1 MVIMSIQGYC
11 FHYRYCYYIL
21 KIQEGRW
28 QWALSS
34 QVSII
39 LLLKSVRCIKANA
52 RDWHQLK
59 EKDEAGLGEE
69 RRERGVNL
77 LSSSVMAV
85 PSCMMVGC
93 LSSFLRPET
102 EKAAS
107 HQDMGGDWTK
117 RWVTERGHN
126 TFKAVCLVSMVA
138 ESTSYPKWEW
148 EGRKGVFYCEINKQ
162 KHPNQTKKMYQVKP
176 TWTVKM
182 FDLSRR
188 MKQRWRK
195 RLDTPTVH

>member
-11 FHYRYCYYIL
+11 FHYRYYYYIL
-21 KIQEGRW
+21 KTQEGRW

-39 LLLKSVRCIKANA
+39 LLLKSVRCIKAKA

-69 RRERGVNL
+69 WRERGVNL

-93 LSSFLRPET
+93 LSSFLRSEA
-102 EKAAS
+102 EKTAS

-117 RWVTERGHN
+117 RWVIERAQYFQGSLLSVYGCWVYILPEVGMRR
-126 TFKAVCLVSMVA
+126 K
-138 ESTSYPKWEW
+138 
-148 EGRKGVFYCEINKQ
+148 EGCVLLWNKQ
-162 KHPNQTKKMYQVKP
+162 TKASQPNKKMYQVKP

-182 FDLSRR
+182 FNLSRR